1 MPSHT
6 RELGSAFLPH
16 WSSWKSC
23 HTPALLV
30 ASGCSGRGHWDSL
43 LNAARAPRDQGL
55 LRRLGP
61 GTQVWASWN
70 DAQAGG
76 RLGSRWALISH
87 GPGWPH
93 WRARLL
99 GRGSGGSGIRCPG
112 VWPWSS
118 KLPQLWWAA
127 WGQPARG
134 EVGSTGLAWPPSD
147 LVPTP
152 DGGGGSGDPHRSGLS
167 QSWGVG
173 PGSFGGE
180 PATCWPCGS
189 ARPGAVW
196 AWHTLLPAQ
205 TTAPQTRARQ
215 GALHGAEAGSEQRVL
230 PLAPTSLVVK
240 GLELTPQD
248 SVWEAPQ
255 GSSGSL

>member
-127 WGQPARG
+127 WGQPAGG

-152 DGGGGSGDPHRSGLS
+152 DGVEDQGTPIAPASASL
-167 QSWGVG
+167 GV
-173 PGSFGGE
+173 
-180 PATCWPCGS
+180 S
-189 ARPGAVW
+189 ARGHSEGSRPPAGRVALPGLALSGRGT
-196 AWHTLLPAQ
+196 HSCLLRPQPPRPVPAREPCTEQ
-205 TTAPQTRARQ
+205 KL
-215 GALHGAEAGSEQRVL
+215 ALSRGSCLWL
-230 PLAPTSLVVK
+230 PLLWLSKAWS
-240 GLELTPQD
+240 
-248 SVWEAPQ
+248 
-255 GSSGSL
+255 